1 MLWFYKEFGKLN
13 RPLKMYKQAI
23 QEIHACQLQIGCQTN
38 YIESLK
44 KQTKEDDKIIKRIF
58 TLWVLSGACFMSVI
72 IFIINLFIKYAN

>member
-38 YIESLK
+38 RIERLEK
-44 KQTKEDDKIIKRIF
+44 RLKEDDKIIKKTF
-58 TLWVLSGACFMSVI
+58 TIGVLFGACLMSVI